1 MRRKILGRRKARKA
15 LATSRAT
22 PRPVVQ
28 IQRPPDSVRARA
40 FGLGLAG
47 SGAAHFTA
55 PRAFDP
61 LTARAFPRAT
71 RRWTY
76 RNGFTEL
83 ALGLA
88 ITFRQSRP
96 IGSVGF
102 IAYLAFLASRLAGA
116 RPVAPPTALA
126 PQVQSRAPVAA
137 SA

>member
-1 MRRKILGRRKARKA
+1 MRRKIFGRRKGRTAIA
-15 LATSRAT
+15 ANTAT

-47 SGAAHFTA
+47 TGAAHFTA

-76 RNGFTEL
+76 RNGFTEM

-88 ITFRQSRP
+88 ITFRRSRP

-116 RPVAPPTALA
+116 RPTGQPATS
-126 PQVQSRAPVAA
+126 PQVETRTPVAA

>member
-1 MRRKILGRRKARKA
+1 MRRKIFGRRTARNA
-15 LATSRAT
+15 IAASTAT
-22 PRPVVQ
+22 PRPVVR

-47 SGAAHFTA
+47 TGAAHFTA

-61 LTARAFPRAT
+61 VTARAFPRAT

-76 RNGFTEL
+76 RNGLTEMV
-83 ALGLA
+83 LGLA
-88 ITFRQSRP
+88 ITFRRSRP

-116 RPVAPPTALA
+116 RPIEQSTTVP
-126 PQVQSRAPVAA
+126 PQVQTRTPVAA

>member
-1 MRRKILGRRKARKA
+1 MRTRIFGRRNARRA
-15 LATSRAT
+15 RAAGTAT
-22 PRPVVQ
+22 PRPVVLTP
-28 IQRPPDSVRARA
+28 RPPDSARARA

-47 SGAAHFTA
+47 TGAAHFTA

-76 RNGFTEL
+76 RNGLTEMV
-83 ALGLA
+83 LGLA
-88 ITFRQSRP
+88 ITFRRSRP

-116 RPVAPPTALA
+116 RPAARLTAVPPR
-126 PQVQSRAPVAA
+126 PSEPMPV

>member
-1 MRRKILGRRKARKA
+1 MRRRIFRRRTARKA
-15 LATSRAT
+15 IAASRAT
-22 PRPVVQ
+22 PRPVVLTP
-28 IQRPPDSVRARA
+28 RPPDSVRARA

-47 SGAAHFTA
+47 TGAAHFTA

-76 RNGFTEL
+76 RNGLTEMV
-83 ALGLA
+83 LGLA
-88 ITFRQSRP
+88 ITFRRSRP

-116 RPVAPPTALA
+116 RPTGQPATI
-126 PQVQSRAPVAA
+126 PQGEVRTPVAA

>member
-1 MRRKILGRRKARKA
+1 MRRKIFGRRTGRTAS
-15 LATSRAT
+15 TAT

-28 IQRPPDSVRARA
+28 IQRPPDNVRARA

-47 SGAAHFTA
+47 TGAAHFTA

-76 RNGFTEL
+76 RNGFTEMV
-83 ALGLA
+83 LGLA
-88 ITFRQSRP
+88 ITFRRSRP

-116 RPVAPPTALA
+116 RPTGQPATI
-126 PQVQSRAPVAA
+126 PQGEVRTPVAA